1 MKNGQL
7 FLTDP
12 YSVNETAVIK
22 QIIPGS
28 GIVLEKTLFYATSG
42 GQPSD
47 RGRINFND
55 ETINIS
61 EAKKIENGDI
71 LLISVEAADKFEVGT
86 IGSQEIDWELRYRHM
101 RMHTALHLLSVVI
114 PLPVSGGQ
122 IGESKSRLDFNMPDP
137 IEDKQLLEDQLN
149 QLIQKDFSVEQ
160 QWISGTELDAKPEL
174 VKTMSVSPPRGV
186 GDIRLVRIGSD
197 GEQID
202 LQPCGGTHVKKTGE
216 IGEIKIVKI
225 EKKGKNNRRVNI
237 HFL

>member
-1 MKNGQL
+1 MAAAYNYAGFDSFDVHMSELSDGTKNLNDFQGLAACGGFSYGDVLGAGRGWANSIL
-7 FLTDP
+7 F
-12 YSVNETAVIK
+12 NEKVRDLFIQFFERNNTIALGVCNGCQMMSHIK
-22 QIIPGS
+22 KIIPGS
-28 GIVLEKTLFYATSG
+28 GLVLEKTLFYATSG

-71 LLISVEAADKFEVGT
+71 LLISAEAADKFEVGT
-86 IGSQEIDWELRYRHM
+86 VGSQENDWELRYRHM

-149 QLIQKDFSVEQ
+149 QLIPM
-160 QWISGTELDAKPEL
+160 LYL
-174 VKTMSVSPPRGV
+174 
-186 GDIRLVRIGSD
+186 
-197 GEQID
+197 
-202 LQPCGGTHVKKTGE
+202 
-216 IGEIKIVKI
+216 
-225 EKKGKNNRRVNI
+225 I
-237 HFL
+237 HL

>member
-1 MKNGQL
+1 MKNAQL
-7 FLTDP
+7 FLSDP

-28 GIVLEKTLFYATSG
+28 GLVLEKTLFYATSG

-71 LLISVEAADKFEVGT
+71 LLISAEAADKFEVGT

-122 IGESKSRLDFNMPDP
+122 IGEYKSRLDFNMPDP

-160 QWISGTELDAKPEL
+160 EWISETELDAKSEL

-216 IGEIKIVKI
+216 IGEIKIGKI